1 MRFLPLLLVLAA
13 PAVLAQ
19 DPMSFQMDVPAR
31 GNAEVRSS
39 PNAVAGQTVGTM
51 DVLVTYG
58 RPSVRERLVFGDSAA
73 QALVPFGEVW
83 RTGANEAT
91 TIHFSAPA
99 RVEGEAV
106 EAGTYALFTM
116 PGETEWVLILNSDA
130 KQWGGYNHDPE
141 MDVLRATVPAMSI
154 PNVEQLAFSFEDV
167 TATSSELVMR
177 WADREVRVTVEPAM
191 MPADSAA
198 E

>member
-1 MRFLPLLLVLAA
+1 MRFLPLLLALAA
-13 PAVLAQ
+13 PAALAQ
-19 DPMSFQMDVPAR
+19 DMSFQMDVPAR
-31 GNAEVRSS
+31 GNDEVRAS
-39 PNAVAGQTVGTM
+39 PNAVVGQTIGTT

-91 TIHFSAPA
+91 TIHFSAPV

-106 EAGTYALFTM
+106 DAGTYALFTV
-116 PGETEWVLILNSDA
+116 PGETEWVLILNADA

-141 MDVLRATVPAMSI
+141 QDVLRSTVSATSI
-154 PNVEQLAFSFEDV
+154 PNVEQLTFGFEDV
-167 TATSSELVMR
+167 MEESAEVVLQ
-177 WADREVRVTVEPAM
+177 WADREVRFTVEPAM
-191 MPADSAA
+191 VAMDDEAG